1 MIVGDRYMNRRD
13 MLITTVAGA
22 AALGLPAILTSR
34 AWAQDLA
41 MTGEARP
48 GLAAVDDWARSFM
61 EKNRIP
67 GASLAISHQGKVVYA
82 RGFGMADTET
92 GTPVQ
97 PDSVFRIGSISK
109 AITGI
114 AVMRLFQDGKLGL
127 DDKVL
132 DYFPVALLPAKGK
145 PFDDRWKQIT
155 IAQCLDHTGGWDREK
170 SFDPMLGNDIR
181 IADGLGVPL
190 PITPQLIMLYQLGQ
204 PLDFDPGSRYA
215 YSNFGYSILG
225 RVIEAVT
232 GRPYEDHLKEV
243 VFGPLGLDSIQ
254 IGGTLLSERL
264 PGEVRYYAIDDQKA
278 TAVVGPQAGKA
289 EVPINYGGWQ
299 ERTLDSHGGF
309 VGTAID
315 VVKLGSAFDYVDG
328 VTRGGILNAETTRL
342 MLAPHASV
350 SPAKDGSP
358 AQSYGYGWMLA
369 GEGDKIIARHS
380 GVLPGTGAMLLHFP
394 NGTNLAFLAN
404 IGQAPDGAFVG
415 RMVEGPL
422 TQLVEGIGSMPT
434 PL

>member
-1 MIVGDRYMNRRD
+1 MNRRD
-13 MLITTVAGA
+13 LLITTVTGA
-22 AALGLPAILTSR
+22 AALSMPAILTSR
-34 AWAQDLA
+34 AFAADLGV
-41 MTGEARP
+41 TGEARP
-48 GLAAVDDWARSFM
+48 GLEAVDDWARSFM
-61 EKNRIP
+61 EKNSIP
-67 GASLAISHQGKVVYA
+67 GAALAIAHEGKVVYA
-82 RGFGMADTET
+82 RGFGMADTEA

-114 AVMRLFQDGKLGL
+114 AVMRLLQDGKLGL

-132 DYFPVALLPAKGK
+132 DYFPVKLLPAKGK
-145 PFDDRWKQIT
+145 PFDERWRQIT
-155 IAQCLDHTGGWDREK
+155 IAQCLDHTGGWDRDK
-170 SFDPMLGNDIR
+170 SFDPMLGGDLR
-181 IADGLGVPL
+181 IAEGLGVPL
-190 PITPQLIMLYQLGQ
+190 PINPQLIMLYQLSQ
-204 PLDFDPGSRYA
+204 QLDFDPGARYA

-232 GRPYEDHLKEV
+232 GRPYEDHIKEV
-243 VFGPLGLDSIQ
+243 IFKPLGLDSMQ
-254 IGGTLLSERL
+254 IGGTLLNERL
-264 PGEVRYYAIDDQKA
+264 PNEVRYYAIDDQKA

-315 VVKLGSAFDYVDG
+315 VAKLGAAFDYVDG
-328 VTRGGILNAETTRL
+328 VTRGGILNAETTRQ
-342 MLAPHASV
+342 MLTPHATV

-358 AQSYGYGWMLA
+358 LQSYGYGWMLA

-380 GVLPGTGAMLLHFP
+380 GVLPGTGAMLMHFP
-394 NGTNLAFLAN
+394 NGINLAFLAN
-404 IGQAPDGAFVG
+404 IGQAPDGAFIG
-415 RMVEGPL
+415 RMVEKPL
-422 TQLVEGIGSMPT
+422 TQLVHSIEKMPD